1 MIFIE
6 ILHRINE
13 VEEEILF
20 FISALIAEIIGT
32 IAGFGSS
39 TIFLPLALLFVDFKT
54 AIILVAIFHLFGNL
68 GRLTFFR
75 QGLDRRIIL
84 QFGVPSILLSLLGAF
99 MIGVLPQTF
108 LKLILGIFLIV
119 TSVSFLA
126 KLGLKFPANSGTFII
141 GGSITGFIT
150 ALVGTGGALRATLLQ
165 GFNIEKIKY
174 IATAATI
181 ALATDASRIPIYI
194 LQGFMTEQYLV
205 YVPALFGIALAG
217 SFIGRRMVKMINQEL
232 FRKIVLIAIILV
244 SIKLIVDGLLAQ

>member
-1 MIFIE
+1 
-6 ILHRINE
+6 

-75 QGLDRRIIL
+75 QGLDRTIIL

-126 KLGLKFPANSGTFII
+126 KLGLKFPANTGTFII

-205 YVPALFGIALAG
+205 YLPALFGIALAG
-217 SFIGRRMVKMINQEL
+217 SFIGRRMVKMINQEV
-232 FRKIVLIAIILV
+232 FRRIVLIAIILV
-244 SIKLIVDGLLAQ
+244 SIKFIVDGLLAQ